1 MGAPPLGQAWHPN
14 SAVFSYCV
22 SGPVPAPG
30 TPRLSPGP
38 KAQRG
43 ETHEKWLINVI
54 HAEVQQEENGSRGAF
69 AKERRQHQRAVWGR
83 GGVLRKRRTRH
94 TLPRLA
100 AAEDRHRGGDWRG
113 VRTGRSEAFPW
124 RVSRHRSVEL
134 VERDSRVLRQGRELR
149 AAVAAADVLA
159 PASGPQTLVP
169 TGRRGQGRWRLH
181 TAASQEGD
189 PEPREPRSGK
199 TGRKRFGLRPE
210 GPASLRP
217 KAAGCADV
225 VGGTVGTRAV
235 QPLLEGRAGDSHQ
248 RSTARR
254 GRVTRVLGSVTQA
267 GPSATRRR
275 A

>member
-1 MGAPPLGQAWHPN
+1 M
-14 SAVFSYCV
+14 
-22 SGPVPAPG
+22 
-30 TPRLSPGP
+30 
-38 KAQRG
+38 
-43 ETHEKWLINVI
+43 
-54 HAEVQQEENGSRGAF
+54 
-69 AKERRQHQRAVWGR
+69 WGW

-134 VERDSRVLRQGRELR
+134 VERDSRVLRQRRELR

-181 TAASQEGD
+181 TAASQEGG

-210 GPASLRP
+210 GPVSFGP
-217 KAAGCADV
+217 KAAGRADV

-235 QPLLEGRAGDSHQ
+235 QLCWRDVQATATRGAPPAGDGPPASRARSRRLEGCGQ
-248 RSTARR
+248 PQ
-254 GRVTRVLGSVTQA
+254 GPVLPGVRLS
-267 GPSATRRR
+267 GP
-275 A
+275 